1 MHATKIACKS
11 CKQSHCL
18 HHNSRRKVRRIQEK
32 VNREV
37 FFVCTCK
44 FLEEMVKEIC
54 ADQYF
59 YLKFGTYQ
67 MFYIRLQAIPGGEA
81 FPQVPAPLQSIQGRT
96 KGAM

>member
-1 MHATKIACKS
+1 
-11 CKQSHCL
+11 
-18 HHNSRRKVRRIQEK
+18 
-32 VNREV
+32 
-37 FFVCTCK
+37 
-44 FLEEMVKEIC
+44 MVKEIS

-96 KGAM
+96 KGAT